1 MAHFNPQMCEPSCC
15 VNCAGSIT
23 LNEDNCTLCWETSG
37 DVIRAELWRIDDPPV
52 MVSDAATSGC
62 ICDPEPGDYELRV
75 FCSVGDGE
83 ITLVVDEDTVP
94 DDWECTLKCKC
105 DCEELQAAGYTG
117 LEVTFSAN
125 ASEWNEANGTYFF
138 PFGSVCSGFSQLKG
152 KVVTRSGVIDRPHP
166 RSDVSWE
173 IGHDSSYIYYGVS
186 CLWTGQIAVNVD
198 ISVGVF
204 ASPVG
209 VGGNVLDPIPPCVPE
224 DYAVSGGRISW
235 NFNAGGFGLL
245 SQSKTIT
252 DIPLGNRR
260 VSVRW
265 YCPDYPNL
273 ESTGTLSAATIAWRL
288 VK

>member
-37 DVIRAELWRIDDPPV
+37 DVIRAELWRIGDPPV
-52 MVSDAATSGC
+52 LVDELLAGC

-75 FCSVGDGE
+75 FCRVGEGE
-83 ITLVVDEDTVP
+83 ITLVVDEATVP
-94 DDWECTLKCKC
+94 DDWECAGICKC
-105 DCEELQAAGYTG
+105 DCEELQELGYTG

-138 PFGSVCSGFSQLKG
+138 PFGSICYGYSNVKG
-152 KVVTRSGVIDRPHP
+152 EVVTRSGVIDRPSP
-166 RSDVSWE
+166 KADVSWE
-173 IGHDSSYIYYGVS
+173 LGHYLTSILWGVS
-186 CLWTGQIAVNVD
+186 CFQGLVSVYVSVNVN
-198 ISVGVF
+198 VF
-204 ASPVG
+204 AFLQGSS
-209 VGGNVLDPIPPCVPE
+209 GNILNPPPTCVE
-224 DYAVSGGRISW
+224 SDYAVSSTGLSS
-235 NFNAGGFGLL
+235 FAFSASSVGFL
-245 SQSKTIT
+245 SQTKVFNLPNGQGSAI
-252 DIPLGNRR
+252 
-260 VSVRW
+260 RW